1 MEIKRIQLRGISRA
15 PSDRL
20 TEDGGL
26 SESLNMYLDTAES
39 APAFVP
45 EDVTAK
51 LGLPDDL
58 IAERIFIHKTANY
71 ENFIAVQQERIVA
84 YTPNVMDDIEPVDIL
99 ALETGEKVSDIT
111 SMGNTLIISTSKNL
125 YYILYRDRQYSLLGN
140 KVPFP
145 YLNFHADYEET
156 LSVDLTNGTAKH
168 SGLDGYVPV
177 DESWKWPDEE
187 KFLEDYNDLWFAGVI
202 PHEGKWDELEDGKHT
217 FVGAERL
224 MSDVYAAHKEK
235 CEELYNEG
243 KIVNPIVVRY
253 SVDLYGSKTSSVPI
267 LVGMNDFCNNNYV
280 KVNCVADIPDGNNI
294 KVENTAE
301 LKYTPYKIRAKF
313 EPGQEIDWS
322 KWKDIIT
329 NVSIYV
335 SQILPY
341 SVFAPTSTLLA
352 RNYSEEIFPNTESI
366 PEATGFVTKKTS
378 SATIRLDESKD
389 YKDDLLFASSQT
401 FLVKRIDVFNENGDL
416 TAEFNDLI
424 NGCEID
430 LSKFF
435 GKEVV
440 ENEEGET
447 EKQENETLVV
457 QDRLY
462 GDDMKHYL
470 HLSESL
476 ASYNNQVILVQPK
489 QLVDYDYSRL
499 NAYDIVENVPYKTSV
514 VTTTYDVTYLLRT
527 YTEDKVIKKQF
538 VYVQNSLTTESIYA
552 FQVFPDNRVFKM
564 LVKATIVKGEI
575 DGNTGEIVITTEVK
589 YGEFDML
596 PHPYL
601 DCAYYYGGMGAKL
614 VSLCNAESVEDYDI
628 NRMDGMDN
636 KLFIS
641 EQDDPFS
648 FPLQHRYTFQSKVV
662 GVAVASTAL
671 SQGQFGQFPLYVF
684 TEDGI
689 WAMETAADGS
699 FLTSK
704 PLSREVCI
712 NPDSIT
718 SVDNAVVFVT
728 DKGVMMISGA
738 QVANIS
744 PFMNGKHYLPSDS
757 ALGIIKSQEGY
768 SELINAINDKEPFMS
783 FVKSA
788 KVAYDY
794 AGQRLIFM
802 SEGKD
807 FQYVYKTD
815 TQTWHKIA
823 FDGFDLAQP
832 LNSYPDCLVQGA
844 LKKHFSEIYCLEN
857 MSPLDSYELLEKYG
871 KYFGMDLT
879 YLEQFLFM
887 SERVPLYGV
896 PEKEIVA
903 LQNSMR
909 EDGINI
915 EYNLVSKEKT
925 CVYDLST
932 VLDASRSQQTAK
944 GVIITR
950 PFDLDY
956 PDVLK
961 SITDVRVR
969 GEFRRSAVKFILMG
983 SNDGIHWATLG
994 TLRGKSWKLFRIA
1007 ILADL
1012 EPTERISWVDIGF
1025 ETRFTNRLR

>member
-51 LGLPDDL
+51 LGMPDDL

-71 ENFIAVQQERIVA
+71 ENFIAV
-84 YTPNVMDDIEPVDIL
+84 TDGSIL
-99 ALETGEKVSDIT
+99 AFTPQIEEDLEPLHLLYLADECVNDIT
-111 SMGNTLIISTSKNL
+111 SVGNTVLIYTDKTSYFFLFVDGVYKFIGNKIPFPEIRFITGDYAEVYAKTKITYSNNDTWYDSPYESITQVERESDAIDDYFDDGRDRIAQKFPSIERWNSLGSSNSHKKGILESIWNNIQTELNDAFPNYCAGAQIVRYAVRLYDDSLISSMPLLVNPNGAFSTADLIWKQQHERLLDYNKNL
-125 YYILYRDRQYSLLGN
+125 FQTGDTVVEVNSTTPLFPIQAKLMDENFYQGWEDIIKDIVFYAAPATLFLDSKLSSEMTSRKEGN
-140 KVPFP
+140 KDVSSIGVDTIATS
-145 YLNFHADYEET
+145 YQINATITLGKNDRASYESAVIGSAEQTFQIMT
-156 LSVDLTNGTAKH
+156 LSFEPEKRTESINKLRE
-168 SGLDGYVPV
+168 GLN
-177 DESWKWPDEE
+177 
-187 KFLEDYNDLWFAGVI
+187 LEFIRD
-202 PHEGKWDELEDGKHT
+202 
-217 FVGAERL
+217 
-224 MSDVYAAHKEK
+224 
-235 CEELYNEG
+235 
-243 KIVNPIVVRY
+243 
-253 SVDLYGSKTSSVPI
+253 
-267 LVGMNDFCNNNYV
+267 
-280 KVNCVADIPDGNNI
+280 
-294 KVENTAE
+294 TAE
-301 LKYTPYKIRAKF
+301 LV
-313 EPGQEIDWS
+313 Q
-322 KWKDIIT
+322 KDC
-329 NVSIYV
+329 
-335 SQILPY
+335 
-341 SVFAPTSTLLA
+341 LLA
-352 RNYSEEIFPNTESI
+352 
-366 PEATGFVTKKTS
+366 
-378 SATIRLDESKD
+378 
-389 YKDDLLFASSQT
+389 
-401 FLVKRIDVFNENGDL
+401 
-416 TAEFNDLI
+416 
-424 NGCEID
+424 
-430 LSKFF
+430 
-435 GKEVV
+435 
-440 ENEEGET
+440 
-447 EKQENETLVV
+447 
-457 QDRLY
+457 
-462 GDDMKHYL
+462 DDMAHNITLFKNAL
-470 HLSESL
+470 
-476 ASYNNQVILVQPK
+476 SYNNRVVAPAVST
-489 QLVDYDYSRL
+489 QLIFDHHNL
-499 NAYDIVENVPYKTSV
+499 NALQISKLDDPAGSV
-514 VTTTYDVTYLLRT
+514 IKDEYDVAFL
-527 YTEDKVIKKQF
+527 IKDSLGRDLCVRKQF
-538 VYVQNSLTTESIYA
+538 VYVDGADYKTQVFA
-552 FQVFPDNRVFKM
+552 FQTFPDSRCYKM
-564 LVKATIVKGEI
+564 LVQLKQTFS
-575 DGNTGEIVITTEVK
+575 TGASGMTSTY
-589 YGEFDML
+589 YGEFDMKRF
-596 PHPYL
+596 PSM
-601 DCAYYYGGMGAKL
+601 DCAYMIGEYGQSLNSLLTSEKPAEWDKL
-614 VSLCNAESVEDYDI
+614 DSFGSPVTEI
-628 NRMDGMDN
+628 KN

-641 EQDDPFS
+641 KQDNPFF
-648 FPLQHRYTFQSKVV
+648 FPLTGRYTFSSSVLS
-662 GVAVASTAL
+662 AAIASTAL

-699 FLTSK
+699 FVTSK

-823 FDGFDLAQP
+823 FEGFDLVQP
-832 LNSYPDCLVQGA
+832 LNSYPDCLVQGVA
-844 LKKHFSEIYCLEN
+844 KKSFPEIYCTEN

-879 YLEQFLFM
+879 YLEHFLNYG
-887 SERVPLYGV
+887 ERVPLYGV
-896 PEKEIVA
+896 SEKKIVA